1 MPSVSCLAIVKAGR
15 GERFPRLPL
24 ARHFATVAVDP
35 METAMPRL
43 PVLVLVLAAVPAWA
57 EPAPD
62 GPGGAAAAL
71 VAAHRAHEA
80 ALRGGEVF
88 ALLAAIRMAREVTLR
103 PATGWER
110 TTEGEA
116 SADAPTGATGPVDPG
131 GEAALTIARNLA
143 GENPD
148 LQDLVYALDAQL
160 PGEPGQ
166 TAVVATGALAPGQTD
181 SWRLPLF
188 GKVPAELAVLGD
200 GDAPLSISL
209 TDEDGR
215 VLCAHPPTTG
225 PALCRIMPARNAF
238 FTVTIRNAGLV
249 VNDYRLVG
257 S

>member
-1 MPSVSCLAIVKAGR
+1 
-15 GERFPRLPL
+15 
-24 ARHFATVAVDP
+24 
-35 METAMPRL
+35 MPRL
-43 PVLVLVLAAVPAWA
+43 LALVLALAAVPAGA

-71 VAAHRAHEA
+71 VTAHHAHEA

-88 ALLAAIRMAREVTLR
+88 ALLAAIRLARAVTLR

-116 SADAPTGATGPVDPG
+116 SADAPPGATGPVDPG

-160 PGEPGQ
+160 PRGPGQ

-181 SWRLPLF
+181 SWRMPLF
-188 GKVPAELAVLGD
+188 GQVPAELALLGD
-200 GDAPLSISL
+200 GDAPLSVSL
-209 TDEDGR
+209 TDEGGG
-215 VLCAHPPTTG
+215 VLCAHPPTTR
-225 PALCRIMPARNAF
+225 PVLCRITPARNAF
-238 FTVTIRNAGLV
+238 FTVTIRNAGTV
-249 VNDYRLVG
+249 MNDYQLVG